1 MGNVVCFVCVSVC
14 MCVCHRIALIN
25 IIIYMFGKLLSHSL
39 DSPILWSGNNICL
52 SSFSL
57 WPHSQY
63 FMITTTPYCMTH
75 RKNLKYPFIIFF
87 DLERPKAVQG
97 TKFNGMEDIPNFP
110 GIVSRVSFITKI
122 LIMFGLVFYAI
133 VRPMALATTICFR
146 IFSPFSNWSLS
157 STLAILG
164 IIIVQRARVCVWVCW
179 FYSFLNGKAA
189 ISRVS
194 GLLSNAWVKTS

>member
-1 MGNVVCFVCVSVC
+1 MWFVLCVSVC
-14 MCVCHRIALIN
+14 MCACHRIALIN

-75 RKNLKYPFIIFF
+75 RKNLKYPSIIFF

-164 IIIVQRARVCVWVCW
+164 IIIVQRARVCMCECVD
-179 FYSFLNGKAA
+179 FIHF
-189 ISRVS
+189 
-194 GLLSNAWVKTS
+194 